1 MPEDS
6 GAQPQPEL
14 PDYVQQYFTDRDL
27 DYKDLDKLPETR
39 KLCAN
44 DLSRAEVQLL
54 ERIGKKLDYDL
65 KNGGGVDPGDAPPEL
80 APEKKPAG
88 ASYRFMIH

>member
-14 PDYVQQYFTDRDL
+14 PDYVKQYVTDRGL

-39 KLCAN
+39 KLCTN
-44 DLSRAEVQLL
+44 DLSPAEVQLL

-65 KNGGGVDPGDAPPEL
+65 NHGGGVDPGDAPPEL
-80 APEKKPAG
+80 APEKKKLLPLSA
-88 ASYRFMIH
+88 RIIP